1 MSEEKMLAFEK
12 SKSGRRCTT
21 FPATDTP
28 DLPESMRRKQPPVL
42 PEMSELELVRHY
54 VGLSHL
60 NFSIDTTFYPLGS
73 CTMKYN
79 PKVHEKAARVAE
91 IAGMHPLEPQNQ
103 QTLHMIWEMEQI
115 LKAVTGMDTF
125 TFQPAAGAQG
135 EFVGISLIAA
145 YHQAQGNEKKVVLV
159 PDSAHGTNPA
169 TAAMCGYDVVE
180 LKSTE
185 AGTVDVADLK
195 AKMNDEVAGLML
207 TNPNT
212 FGVFE
217 NEILEIAKIVH
228 DGGGLLY
235 YDGANMNAFL
245 GQCQPGAMGFD
256 VVHINLHKTF
266 TTPHGGGG
274 PGSGPVGVKDIL
286 KPYLPT
292 PLVVK
297 EGDRYRLDFDR
308 PESIGKVSTFWGN
321 FGMVVRAFVYAKML
335 GAEGMRKT
343 SEMAVLNANYIV
355 RKLED
360 VFDRPKQAQPMHE
373 GVLSASRQ
381 KKENGVTALDIA
393 KRLIDYEIHPPTIY
407 FPLPKVCPEALLI
420 EPTETESLEQLDTFI
435 EVMRTIAE
443 EAKTQ
448 PELLKE
454 APHETPVRRVDEAT
468 AARKPVLRWIPA
480 PTPPP
485 GEQASR
491 PSPAASARQAR

>member
-1 MSEEKMLAFEK
+1 MSEKMLVFEK
-12 SKSGRRCTT
+12 SQAGRRCTT
-21 FPATDTP
+21 FPVEVGADIP
-28 DLPESMRRKQPPVL
+28 DACRRKQPPKL
-42 PEMSELELVRHY
+42 PEVSELELVRHY
-54 VGLSHL
+54 VSLSHL

-79 PKVHEKAARVAE
+79 PKVHEKAARVPE
-91 IAGMHPLEPQNQ
+91 IAGLHPMEPQNRH
-103 QTLHMIWEMEQI
+103 TLGMIWEMEQI

-145 YHQAQGNEKKVVLV
+145 HHRAQGNDKQVVLI

-169 TAAMCGYDVVE
+169 TAAMCGYRVQEV
-180 LKSTE
+180 KSTE
-185 AGTVDVADLK
+185 RGTVDVEDLK
-195 AKMNDEVAGLML
+195 SKMSGEVAGLML

-217 NEILEIAKIVH
+217 DEILEIAEIVH
-228 DGGGLLY
+228 SGGGLLY

-274 PGSGPVGVKDIL
+274 PGSGPVGVKDFL

-297 EGDRYRLDFDR
+297 NGDTFELDFDR

-335 GAEGMRKT
+335 GAEGLRKT
-343 SEMAVLNANYIV
+343 SEMAVLNANYII
-355 RKLED
+355 RQLED
-360 VFDRPKQAQPMHE
+360 AFDRPKEAQPMHE

-381 KKENGVTALDIA
+381 KKESGVSALDIA
-393 KRLIDYEIHPPTIY
+393 KRLIDYGIHPPTIY

-435 EVMRTIAE
+435 DAMRSIAV
-443 EAKTQ
+443 EAKEN
-448 PELLKE
+448 PDLLRE
-454 APHETPVRRVDEAT
+454 APHDTPVRRVDEAT
-468 AARKPVLRWIPA
+468 AARRPILRW
-480 PTPPP
+480 
-485 GEQASR
+485 SSDR
-491 PSPAASARQAR
+491 

>member
-1 MSEEKMLAFEK
+1 VSEKMLAFEK
-12 SKSGRRCTT
+12 SKAGRRCTT
-21 FPATDTP
+21 FSSTETP
-28 DLPESMRRKQPPVL
+28 DLPATMKRKQPPVL
-42 PEMSELELVRHY
+42 PELSELELVRHY

-60 NFSIDTTFYPLGS
+60 NFSIDTNFYPLGS

-79 PKVHEKAARVAE
+79 PRVHEKAARVPQ

-103 QTLHMIWEMEQI
+103 QTLQMIWEMEQI

-145 YHQAQGNEKKVVLV
+145 YHAAKGNDKQVVLI

-169 TAAMCGYDVVE
+169 TAAMCGYRVE
-180 LKSTE
+180 EIRSTE
-185 AGTVDVADLK
+185 RGTVDVEDLK
-195 AKMNDEVAGLML
+195 SKMSDQVAGLML

-217 NEILEIAKIVH
+217 DEILEIAEIVH
-228 DGGGLLY
+228 SGGGLLY

-297 EGDRYRLDFDR
+297 EGDTFRLDFDR

-321 FGMVVRAFVYAKML
+321 FGMVVRAFVYSKML
-335 GAEGMRKT
+335 GAEGMRLT
-343 SEMAVLNANYIV
+343 SEMAVLNANYV
-355 RKLED
+355 THQLQD
-360 VFDRPKQAQPMHE
+360 VFDRPKAAQPMHE
-373 GVLSASRQ
+373 GVLSAQGQ
-381 KKENGVTALDIA
+381 KRSAGISALDIA
-393 KRLIDYEIHPPTIY
+393 KRLIDYGIHPPTIY

-420 EPTETESLEQLDTFI
+420 EPTETESLEQLDTFV
-435 EVMRTIAE
+435 EVMRKIAE
-443 EAKTQ
+443 EAVAE
-448 PELLKE
+448 PELLKA
-454 APHETPVRRVDEAT
+454 APHDTPVRRVDEAT
-468 AARKPVLRWIPA
+468 AARKPVLRW
-480 PTPPP
+480 TP
-485 GEQASR
+485 GE
-491 PSPAASARQAR
+491 

>member
-1 MSEEKMLAFEK
+1 MSEKMLAFEK
-12 SKSGRRCTT
+12 SKPGRRCTT
-21 FPATDTP
+21 FTTDERPDVPAELRRKTRP
-28 DLPESMRRKQPPVL
+28 KLPEL
-42 PEMSELELVRHY
+42 SELELVRHY

-60 NFSIDTTFYPLGS
+60 NFSIDTNFYPLGS

-79 PKVHEKAARVAE
+79 PKVHEKAARVPQ
-91 IAGMHPLEPQNQ
+91 IAGLHPLESSNQ
-103 QTLHMIWEMEQI
+103 QMLSMIWEMEQI

-145 YHQAQGNEKKVVLV
+145 YHRAQGNDKQVVLI

-169 TAAMCGYDVVE
+169 TAAMCGYRVE
-180 LKSTE
+180 EIRSTE
-185 AGTVDVADLK
+185 RGTVDVDDLK
-195 AKMNDEVAGLML
+195 FKMTDQVAGLML

-217 NEILEIAKIVH
+217 DEILEIAEIVH

-245 GQCQPGAMGFD
+245 GQCRPGAMGFD

-274 PGSGPVGVKDIL
+274 PGSGPVGVKSIL
-286 KPYLPT
+286 EPYLPT
-292 PLVVK
+292 PIVRKIDERFV
-297 EGDRYRLDFDR
+297 LDFDR

-335 GAEGMRKT
+335 GAEGMRRT
-343 SEMAVLNANYIV
+343 SEMAVLNANYLT

-360 VFDRPKQAQPMHE
+360 VYDRPKKAQPMHE
-373 GVLSASRQ
+373 GVLSAAGQ
-381 KKENGVTALDIA
+381 KKANGITALDIA
-393 KRLIDYEIHPPTIY
+393 KRLIDYGIHPPTIY

-420 EPTETESLEQLDTFI
+420 EPTETESLEQMDEFV
-435 EVMRTIAE
+435 EAMRAIAK
-443 EAKTQ
+443 EADEQ
-448 PELLKE
+448 PELLKA
-454 APHETPVRRVDEAT
+454 APHDTPVRRLDEAT
-468 AARKPVLRWIPA
+468 AARKPILRWQP
-480 PTPPP
+480 
-485 GEQASR
+485 E
-491 PSPAASARQAR
+491 